1 MFLRTD
7 SKSVFLWVCSHTL
20 EQLSKIKS
28 KLMERAVVCINSAEL
43 LFLGD
48 RSWNVAASEM
58 RVDVLINN
66 KWQLL
71 ANDSS

>member
-1 MFLRTD
+1 
-7 SKSVFLWVCSHTL
+7 
-20 EQLSKIKS
+20 
-28 KLMERAVVCINSAEL
+28 MERAVVCINSAEL